1 MSTSPQDFMNEANP
15 TEQGDRNKRF
25 ALAWIYNWG
34 YSTAP
39 IIQLLL
45 GHQGMTWTATSIS
58 AGWLRK
64 TGATSRERIKVVTL
78 TAKGVAWVE
87 QRRREICRY
96 SELDPHRIA
105 PLTIWHNL
113 LAQRA
118 TIYAVRTGKAKTYL
132 TERQEA
138 TKSRR
143 GEKKPDAIWITET
156 NERIGVEI
164 ELNGKWDQ
172 RFDEF
177 VSSTI
182 AALSPAADGAP
193 ARFQKFIVLTTAPG
207 LASRYAAAFEP
218 GAPLRIWRGTSKSEA
233 VVERTVKVPD
243 WVRERIEFSVVD
255 DNGKELSRSPDT

>member
-1 MSTSPQDFMNEANP
+1 MSTHPQDFMQESDP
-15 TEQGDRNKRF
+15 TKQGDRNKRF
-25 ALAWIYNWG
+25 ALSWIYNWG

-45 GHQGMTWTATSIS
+45 GHQGMTWTAS
-58 AGWLRK
+58 AINGGWLRK

-78 TAKGVAWVE
+78 TTKGVVWVE
-87 QRRREICRY
+87 QRRREIYRY

-105 PLTIWHNL
+105 PSTIWHNL

-118 TIYAVRTGKAKTYL
+118 TIHAIRSGKAHLYL
-132 TERQEA
+132 TERQDA

-143 GEKKPDAIWITET
+143 GEKKPDAIWITKSH
-156 NERIGVEI
+156 ERIGVEI

-182 AALSPAADGAP
+182 TALSPAENGAP
-193 ARFQKFIVLTTAPG
+193 ARFQKFIVLTTSPG

-218 GAPLRIWRGTSKSEA
+218 GTPLRIWRGSSKAEA

-243 WVRERIEFSVVD
+243 WVRERIEFNLVD
-255 DNGKELSRSPDT
+255 DNGNTLSPSPDT